1 MRSKIVSL
9 LKKPMTGIII
19 SVFVGFIVGAI
30 VLGAAGYN
38 PIEAYGSMFGGMF
51 RKPKY
56 VSQIIINAIPIIL
69 TGLSVSFAFK
79 TGLFN
84 IGAEGQYIMGT
95 VTAAML
101 GYYLSLPG
109 IIHPAV
115 ILVAAFLVGGLFG
128 ALAGWL
134 KARFGVHEVISTIML
149 NWIALY
155 FNNFILSLPG
165 VKKTGTQAS
174 NEVLETARLTFMGA
188 WKKSDAGKDFIRN
201 NPIWGDFMRTD
212 VHWGILISIVVV
224 IVAWYFLNRTT
235 KGFELRAVGFNQYA
249 AEFAGINVKKNTII
263 AMFIAGGIAAL
274 AGAIHILGTNP
285 FRISVLPITEGYGWD
300 GISVSLIANNNP
312 IGCILSGLLFSGLNY
327 GGGSIQS
334 DIGAPSEIID
344 IMIGSIVFCVA
355 LVSIFPMIADK
366 IKRKGDAHAK

>member
-1 MRSKIVSL
+1 MRSKVVSL

-84 IGAEGQYIMGT
+84 IGAEGHYIMGT

-212 VHWGILISIVVV
+212 VHWGVLISIIVV

-312 IGCILSGLLFSGLNY
+312 IGCILSGLLFSGLNN
-327 GGGSIQS
+327 GGGSIQW
-334 DIGAPSEIID
+334 DIGAPCEIIV

>member
-1 MRSKIVSL
+1 MRSKVVSL

-128 ALAGWL
+128 
-134 KARFGVHEVISTIML
+134 
-149 NWIALY
+149 ALY

>member
-1 MRSKIVSL
+1 MRSKVVSL

-224 IVAWYFLNRTT
+224 MVAWYFLNRTT

-312 IGCILSGLLFSGLNY
+312 IGCILSGLLCSGLNY

>member
-1 MRSKIVSL
+1 MRSKVVSL

-249 AEFAGINVKKNTII
+249 VSTSK
-263 AMFIAGGIAAL
+263 
-274 AGAIHILGTNP
+274 
-285 FRISVLPITEGYGWD
+285 RIQLLPCSLRAVLPHW
-300 GISVSLIANNNP
+300 
-312 IGCILSGLLFSGLNY
+312 
-327 GGGSIQS
+327 
-334 DIGAPSEIID
+334 
-344 IMIGSIVFCVA
+344 
-355 LVSIFPMIADK
+355 LVQSIFLVPTPSGSAFCQS
-366 IKRKGDAHAK
+366 RKDMVGMASPFP

>member
-1 MRSKIVSL
+1 MCSSDL
-9 LKKPMTGIII
+9 
-19 SVFVGFIVGAI
+19 
-30 VLGAAGYN
+30 
-38 PIEAYGSMFGGMF
+38 
-51 RKPKY
+51 
-56 VSQIIINAIPIIL
+56 
-69 TGLSVSFAFK
+69 
-79 TGLFN
+79 
-84 IGAEGQYIMGT
+84 
-95 VTAAML
+95 
-101 GYYLSLPG
+101 
-109 IIHPAV
+109 
-115 ILVAAFLVGGLFG
+115 AFLVGGLFG

-263 AMFIAGGIAAL
+263 AMFIAGGIAAD
-274 AGAIHILGTNP
+274 
-285 FRISVLPITEGYGWD
+285 RKSV
-300 GISVSLIANNNP
+300 V
-312 IGCILSGLLFSGLNY
+312 
-327 GGGSIQS
+327 
-334 DIGAPSEIID
+334 
-344 IMIGSIVFCVA
+344 
-355 LVSIFPMIADK
+355 
-366 IKRKGDAHAK
+366 

>member
-1 MRSKIVSL
+1 MRSKVVSL

-115 ILVAAFLVGGLFG
+115 ILVAAFLIGGLFG

-165 VKKTGTQAS
+165 VKKTGAQAS
-174 NEVLETARLTFMGA
+174 NEVLETARLTFLGA

-201 NPIWGDFMRTD
+201 NAVWGDFMRTD
-212 VHWGILISIVVV
+212 VHWGILIS
-224 IVAWYFLNRTT
+224 
-235 KGFELRAVGFNQYA
+235 